1 MALSTSDVEAVRAQ
15 WEEWTVDSG
24 FELSIEVCTEEPSTA
39 VIVEREEIKA
49 APIFGARITGSL
61 YCQVTVRRGEEV
73 VFSERVP
80 CDAGM
85 LRASVTV
92 LARTIATRWA
102 PSDDRGD
109 A

>member
-1 MALSTSDVEAVRAQ
+1 MALSTQDVEAVRAL

-24 FELSIEVCTEEPSTA
+24 FVLSIEVKDGCREGEL
-39 VIVEREEIKA
+39 VE
-49 APIFGARITGSL
+49 APALGVRVTSAL

-92 LARTIATRWA
+92 LARTIATEWA
-102 PSDDRGD
+102 GEDRGD